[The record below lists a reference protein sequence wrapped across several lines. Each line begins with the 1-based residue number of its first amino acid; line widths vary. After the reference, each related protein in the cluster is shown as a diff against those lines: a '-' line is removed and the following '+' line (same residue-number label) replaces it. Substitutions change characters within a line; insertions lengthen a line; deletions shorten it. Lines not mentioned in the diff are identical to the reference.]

1 MQNAVILINTEKGQV
16 KAVAERLADVGVI
29 RIFRPVSRHLK
40 CRHAA
45 AHAVG
50 GGTARDDID
59 RPVCSLGTAGG
70 GHHRQCAG
78 LGAELAAGSLYRALP
93 AQALVSRQ
101 RRLARKGLAGL
112 SPLRSLLLSWV
123 PIIGDPLT
131 VVAGVMR
138 ETLSSFLLIVTLA
151 KAAGYL
157 LLAVVTL
164 GWLG

>member
-1 MQNAVILINTEKGQV
+1 M
-16 KAVAERLADVGVI
+16 
-29 RIFRPVSRHLK
+29 
-40 CRHAA
+40 
-45 AHAVG
+45 
-50 GGTARDDID
+50 
-59 RPVCSLGTAGG
+59 
-70 GHHRQCAG
+70 
-78 LGAELAAGSLYRALP
+78 
-93 AQALVSRQ
+93 
-101 RRLARKGLAGL
+101 
-112 SPLRSLLLSWV
+112 